1 MTSAVI
7 TPVSEYLSASYRPDR
22 EYLDG
27 RILKR
32 NLGELDHS
40 RVQGILYS
48 YLFLREQAWGTF
60 TLPEQRVQVRPS
72 RFRVPDICVMK
83 GGRPDEQIIT
93 QPPFL
98 CIEILSKDDRLS
110 EMQERIDDYLEFGVP
125 WVWVIDPH
133 RKRAFDCFKDGMREP
148 PDRVLRTADPEI
160 VVPLSELFL

>member
-27 RILKR
+27 TILER

-40 RVQGILYS
+40 RLQIVLAGYLLNLESSLGIFAL
-48 YLFLREQAWGTF
+48 T
-60 TLPEQRVQVRPS
+60 EQRVQVRPT
-72 RFRVPDICVMK
+72 RFRIPDVCVMK

-148 PDRVLRTADPEI
+148 PDRILRTADPQI
-160 VVPLSELFL
+160 IVPLSELFL

>member
-27 RILKR
+27 TILER

-40 RVQGILYS
+40 RLQIVLAGYLLNLESSLGIFAL
-48 YLFLREQAWGTF
+48 T
-60 TLPEQRVQVRPS
+60 EQRVQVRPT
-72 RFRVPDICVMK
+72 RFRIPDVCVMK

-93 QPPFL
+93 RPPFL

-148 PDRVLRTADPEI
+148 PDRILRTANPEI
-160 VVPLSELFL
+160 IVPLSELFP